1 MVNVMTQKVLTDDEV
16 LKFDVQN
23 LIQLHYTKEMFM
35 TMSEQGISGLMHV
48 AHKTAHL
55 KNMGV
60 CDIVFP
66 GVFDRIRPKTS
77 FEHEDEYYDQFIDEG
92 PKEYRVQSVV

>member
-48 AHKTAHL
+48 AH
-55 KNMGV
+55 
-60 CDIVFP
+60 
-66 GVFDRIRPKTS
+66 
-77 FEHEDEYYDQFIDEG
+77 
-92 PKEYRVQSVV
+92 